1 MALMTSSICHAEDV
15 TIRFNGTTAKV
26 KNSAKDSV
34 NVTVT
39 GANVEIESLYKSHK
53 LTLLLTGK
61 RWARQKR
68 DSTVTS
74 HLS

>member
-34 NVTVT
+34 NVTIT
-39 GANVEIESLYKSHK
+39 DANVEIESPYKSHK

-61 RWARQKR
+61 R
-68 DSTVTS
+68 
-74 HLS
+74 